1 MEKNS
6 ITTILGTRKLE
17 TKYPRTP
24 RTQLSTD
31 KLADYLVDK
40 FESPEYRPF
49 FLRVAWHL
57 DRGTIDRLMAAAFE
71 LGTNK
76 RAYFIGCVKKEEKYY
91 E

>member
-1 MEKNS
+1 MQSTN
-6 ITTILGTRKLE
+6 TILGTRKKQVLI
-17 TKYPRTP
+17 PRTP

-31 KLADYLVDK
+31 KLADYMVEK
-40 FESPEYRPF
+40 FKSPEFKPF

-57 DRGTIDRLMAAAFE
+57 DKGTIDRLMATAIE

-76 RAYFIGCVKKEEKYY
+76 RAYFIALVKKEPSYY